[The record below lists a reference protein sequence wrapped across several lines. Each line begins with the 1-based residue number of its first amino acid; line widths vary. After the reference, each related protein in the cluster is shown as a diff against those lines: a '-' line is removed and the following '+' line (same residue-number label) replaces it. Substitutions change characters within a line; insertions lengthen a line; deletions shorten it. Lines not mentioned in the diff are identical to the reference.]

1 VDNARQKM
9 LDKIRAIMAKTMAN
23 GCTEDEAVSALDK
36 ARELMAAYDI
46 AESELG
52 NTRPQEGAIIFKQE
66 DVNDPYQIKRWLAS
80 GVGKFTQ
87 CKVWRNL
94 GTGGMVFCGL
104 ESEALFADWLLTTLQ
119 SFVMR
124 ELRAY
129 QLKRKRQGFGC
140 PRIASSSFVYACANR
155 ISERL
160 KEMAP
165 KEPVG
170 PATAALPGNALVQ
183 SRKALIEATLK
194 AAGMHFKKARKSNA
208 RIDANSYAAGHA
220 AGNNARFDRPV
231 AHGGGAARIGRG

>member
-1 VDNARQKM
+1 MDSARQKM
-9 LDKIRAIMAKTMAN
+9 LEKIRAIMAKTMAN
-23 GCTEDEAVSALDK
+23 GCTEDEAVAALDK

-46 AESELG
+46 AETELG
-52 NTRPQEGAIIFKQE
+52 NTRPQEGATIFKQE
-66 DVNDPYQIKRWLAS
+66 NVSDPYQIKRWLGA

-94 GTGGMVFCGL
+94 GTGGMEFCGL
-104 ESEALFADWLLTTLQ
+104 ESEVGFADWLLNTLQ
-119 SFVMR
+119 TFVMR

-165 KEPVG
+165 KEPIG
-170 PATAALPGNALVQ
+170 PATAAMPGNALVQ
-183 SRKALIEATLK
+183 SRKALIDATLA
-194 AAGMHFKKARKSNA
+194 AAGMKFKSARRTNRMFDPTSV
-208 RIDANSYAAGHA
+208 AAGHA

-231 AHGGGAARIGRG
+231 AHGGGLRQIGGR